1 MHCTQVHCTQ
11 VYCTQVHAYCENGN
25 SSPQAEWGWHALDF
39 ACIGFF
45 TAAADQTATK
55 HISFLSSFAALLQH
69 PPAQPCSTVGSPPC
83 RKSFTN
89 CRSCLPPPPPSFTS
103 VDISQHTHVRTK
115 DVKRHQKMI
124 SHWRMVAITNI
135 TSFTI
140 TIASNTCFGAD
151 FV

>member
-1 MHCTQVHCTQ
+1 MKTETAALKLNGVGMH
-11 VYCTQVHAYCENGN
+11 
-25 SSPQAEWGWHALDF
+25 WILLALD
-39 ACIGFF
+39 FF

-124 SHWRMVAITNI
+124 SHWRMVAITINTTNF